1 MESFMF
7 NSYFKKLLIPVLA
20 MVIILA
26 CGPFAAA
33 TPQPA
38 ATLAALYTSAA
49 ETLNAMSTQGSYTA
63 TVLPFTTPTLSLGT
77 PSSTP
82 LVLQTPTTIPPLQP
96 GTRCDAAA

>member
-1 MESFMF
+1 MF

-20 MVIILA
+20 MILILA

-49 ETLNAMSTQGSYTA
+49 ETLNAMATQGSNT
-63 TVLPFTTPTLSLGT
+63 
-77 PSSTP
+77 
-82 LVLQTPTTIPPLQP
+82 
-96 GTRCDAAA
+96 